1 MRQSSAHPPLPGNF
15 RINSKNNNIK
25 MKTKFVYAALMMGAM
40 VVACSP
46 KADEAVEA
54 ADEEVVEAVKTAR
67 DYVPSKAFVDSV
79 SYLIGVN
86 FGSFIKGYDFGDV
99 NYAQIKK
106 GMQDFVNAEGD
117 MRDPEFGE
125 QFKINP
131 DQINDLFNRYL
142 EERHNYKLLSN
153 KEAGEK
159 FLAKNKNAKDVVETE
174 SGLQYRILAAGT
186 DVRPEAVDTV
196 WVHYVGKTLDGKV
209 FDQVADDAEPVQFT
223 LNHVIAGWTEGIQLI
238 GEGGEIELFIPADL
252 AYGERGNQGIDPNS
266 TLVFNVKL
274 DKVGK
279 FVAEEETPAE

>member
-1 MRQSSAHPPLPGNF
+1 
-15 RINSKNNNIK
+15 
-25 MKTKFVYAALMMGAM
+25 MKTKFIFAALMMGAM

-46 KADEAVEA
+46 KADEAAEA
-54 ADEEVVEAVKTAR
+54 ADEEVVEAVKTAK
-67 DYVPSKAFVDSV
+67 DYIPSKAFVDSV

-106 GMQDFVNAEGD
+106 GMQDFVKAEGD

-142 EERHNYKLLSN
+142 EMRHNYKLLTN
-153 KEAGEK
+153 KEEGEK
-159 FLAKNKNAKDVVETE
+159 FLAKNKTAKDVVETE
-174 SGLQYRILAAGT
+174 SGLQYRIIEAGNE
-186 DVRPEAVDTV
+186 VRPAANDTV
-196 WVHYVGKTLDGKV
+196 WVRYEGKTLDGNV
-209 FDQVADDAEPVQFT
+209 FDKVTDDAEPVKFT
-223 LNHVIAGWTEGIQLI
+223 LDRVIKGWTEGIQFI
-238 GEGGEIELFIPADL
+238 GEGGEIELFIPAEL
-252 AYGERGNQGIDPNS
+252 AYGERGNQGIEPNS

-279 FVAEEETPAE
+279 FVAEEEAPAE